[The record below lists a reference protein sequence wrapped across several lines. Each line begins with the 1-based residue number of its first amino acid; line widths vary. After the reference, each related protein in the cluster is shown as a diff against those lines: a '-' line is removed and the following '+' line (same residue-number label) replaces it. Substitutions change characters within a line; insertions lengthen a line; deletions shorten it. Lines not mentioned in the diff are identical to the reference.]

1 MRTHIAFACIL
12 LAFATASAQHLSLAL
27 DPVVMEE
34 GELATVE
41 VRVDLATQ
49 NLRGYSVDL
58 YFDPSRV
65 QPQNLFEGEVLLAHS
80 PTFFYWEEREDEWGH
95 CLHID
100 NAILGDTQGAGGP
113 GVLCYIL
120 LRGESCGLE
129 SVRLGNALLRDTD
142 NQALDLTVGPAI
154 THQICLVPP
163 LFITTLGDGAA
174 QLSWYPSLNA
184 LEYHLWSRDD
194 WSQPWQYRTA
204 TTDTSWVDPETPF
217 LGKRFY
223 QLTLLQN

>member
-12 LAFATASAQHLSLAL
+12 LAFATASAQHVSLAL

-41 VRVDLATQ
+41 VRVDTGVQ
-49 NLRGYSVDL
+49 DLRGYSLDI
-58 YFDPSRV
+58 YYDYGRV
-65 QPQNLFEGEVLLAHS
+65 EPYSVLEGEVLLAHS
-80 PTFFYWEEREDEWGH
+80 PTFFYWQEVDDESGRH
-95 CLHID
+95 LHLD
-100 NAILGDTQGAGGP
+100 NAILGGTLGGSGEGA
-113 GVLCYIL
+113 LCYIL
-120 LRGESCGLE
+120 LRGLTCGVETL
-129 SVRLGNALLRDTD
+129 RLSNTQLRDMD
-142 NQALDLTVGPAI
+142 NAPISCSVDSLAS
-154 THQICLVPP
+154 HQVCLVPP
-163 LFITTLGDGAA
+163 LFISTLPDGAA
-174 QLSWYPSLNA
+174 QLNWLPSLNA